1 MEAIVFLFV
10 NAKGIYQ
17 YKAKDSEMKKN
28 SLCLGNISGHFSANY
43 MKKTRFKIKWVCV

>member
-17 YKAKDSEMKKN
+17 YKAKDSEMKK
-28 SLCLGNISGHFSANY
+28 IP
-43 MKKTRFKIKWVCV
+43 CV